1 MCCLEFSLRYLLS
14 YRFAFP
20 ALLAIGVI
28 GCAPDTAERAPAET
42 PEIAVVD
49 GNSHSMETTDP
60 APAAAEPTVRTV
72 DRTEFDETVAG
83 LKGKVVLVDYWATWC
98 GPCTEQF
105 PHTVAKANELASR
118 DFAAVSVSFDDPED
132 PDTILA
138 FLREQKAAPV
148 TNLVSAHGASPES
161 NDAFDIGGGIPW
173 YQLYDRSGALKYL
186 FCDAPEDGVE
196 ALPVAELDAKIEE
209 LLAEP
214 TP

>member
-1 MCCLEFSLRYLLS
+1 MRRLEPSLRYVLPF
-14 YRFAFP
+14 RFMVP
-20 ALLAIGVI
+20 TALVIGVV
-28 GCAPDTAERAPAET
+28 GCAPETAEQSPGET
-42 PEIAVVD
+42 PEVAVVD
-49 GNSHSMETTDP
+49 GNSHSMGEPD
-60 APAAAEPTVRTV
+60 AAAAAAEPTVRTV
-72 DRTEFDETVAG
+72 DRAEFDKTVAE

-118 DFAAVSVSFDDPED
+118 DFAAVSVSFDDPGD

-214 TP
+214 QK